1 MIRYFFLNLWI
12 LSISMGC
19 RSQVQTDPI
28 SSESQ
33 GATGKKYCG
42 VPNESDFSATEVES
56 QGESAILD
64 VQSSPKFAEAK
75 TILKIQSN
83 SEKGWILKAITP
95 LNMGCDSFHKR
106 GLLAYGKES
115 YVSFANLLLTLYL
128 PPKDSGLA
136 PLDTKVK
143 SPRRN
148 DLTSQY
154 PIVDMLR
161 AINAVVANNPL
172 GKTRVAGEEVLDS
185 NPLSDL
191 QLKMLKENMKEGIL
205 TSYHYDK
212 PWKNAYGQ
220 MVTGD
225 FLGYAKGSNVER
237 NLNEMNDVFINETK
251 SSDEQI
257 HIEATARM
265 VRRCVGI
272 HPFHDGNGRS
282 CALLG
287 VWALGQKNIP
297 HSVIWAGDDVLL
309 SPTEWAQ
316 RFQKGV
322 DYHRALI
329 ASGI

>member
-1 MIRYFFLNLWI
+1 MIRYFFLNLCI

-19 RSQVQTDPI
+19 RSQGQPDLI
-28 SSESQ
+28 SNELQ

-56 QGESAILD
+56 QSESAILD
-64 VQSSPKFAEAK
+64 VQSSPKFTEAK
-75 TILKIQSN
+75 TILKIQSP
-83 SEKGWILKAITP
+83 SEKNWILNALTP
-95 LNMGCDSFHKR
+95 LNMGCDSFHKK
-106 GLLAYGKES
+106 GILAYGKES
-115 YVSFANLLLTLYL
+115 YVSFANLLLSLYL
-128 PPKDSGLA
+128 PPKENGLA
-136 PLDTKVK
+136 PLSTKFK
-143 SPRRN
+143 SSRSN

-161 AINAVVANNPL
+161 TINVKVTDNPL
-172 GKTRVAGEEVLDS
+172 GKTRVAGEKVLDS
-185 NPLSDL
+185 NPLSDQ
-191 QLKMLKENMKEGIL
+191 QLTTLKENMKEGIL

-212 PWKNAYGQ
+212 PWKNAYGD

-237 NLNEMNDVFINETK
+237 HLKEMNDVFINETR
-251 SSDEQI
+251 SSNEQKY
-257 HIEATARM
+257 IEATARM

-282 CALLG
+282 CTLLG